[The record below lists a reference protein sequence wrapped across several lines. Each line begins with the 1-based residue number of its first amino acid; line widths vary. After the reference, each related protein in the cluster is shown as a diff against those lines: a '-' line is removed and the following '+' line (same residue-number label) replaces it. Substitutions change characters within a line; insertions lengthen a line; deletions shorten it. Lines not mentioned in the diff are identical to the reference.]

1 MGYTYPKELEKAK
14 RRIHI
19 LEGLIHMVDDLEE
32 VIKLIRASKGKADAK
47 NKIMEAFGFTEL
59 QAEAIVTLQLYR
71 LSSTDVNALIAE
83 NSELHEKVRRLEIIL
98 SNEKEL
104 LKVNKEL
111 TATTLKLKEIINKLA
126 ETDMQ
131 QMSGLTTEKVYV
143 EMLRQYTDL
152 LKITVELKKR
162 IDLLEAK

>member
-1 MGYTYPKELEKAK
+1 MNDTLKWHGLALVVISVATLFANITSAINGFKIKQFEKRFNK
-14 RRIHI
+14 S
-19 LEGLIHMVDDLEE
+19 
-32 VIKLIRASKGKADAK
+32 KLI
-47 NKIMEAFGFTEL
+47 I
-59 QAEAIVTLQLYR
+59 
-71 LSSTDVNALIAE
+71 SSNLIEE
-83 NSELHEKVRRLEIIL
+83 NSEKIKTL
-98 SNEKEL
+98 SKNQKEL

-111 TATTLKLKEIINKLA
+111 AATTLKLQEMINKLA